1 MNLMVTYPITTKT
14 EKRQSFDRS
23 RVFALMFTALF
34 GLSACGGEAPP
45 VVLEEKVIPKKVEN
59 LEPKI
64 DQPQIKTAE
73 PKLESVEAKQP
84 SETASQIKVPT
95 LEITEN
101 VESND
106 NISFDEERAQT
117 IQAIIDQLKQRD
129 QQDNAT
135 AENNDGPISEGLTS
149 SQLRSENPTSQDP
162 ATENL
167 ETEDKVIWSIDAGQR
182 QDEPVETLIPEGS
195 DPSLAA
201 EALAAAFA
209 LVRDHTEISD
219 TLVKEAGT
227 PIEVISKPQG
237 GVRAAVLVPL
247 DGRAAAIGQE
257 MQRGA
262 ELAIFTLGN
271 SNIDL
276 TFHDTSS
283 GINPAMNAAMMQNPD
298 IIIGPL
304 FAENTKA
311 AKPIAQIADVPI
323 LSFSNDSAVSGQN
336 AWLISQTPEQEIETV
351 LRHALQIITPIQD
364 AERDLLSVGLIVQDS
379 LYGNRISRQAI
390 DVLTSDGGVTA
401 EMLTLNKDVLADE
414 NTLRQS
420 IKNLTK
426 WIPPSSEGEERPPR
440 FDIVIIAGDVSF
452 GLRVAPVLSWYD
464 LDPAKVK
471 YLGTSQW
478 TTAAILQE
486 PSLNGGWFASQPSA
500 QADQFQSLW
509 SVTNQGRASKYAMMA
524 FDAVALVSTL
534 SPDHPQGITGALTS
548 NSGFNGFSGAF
559 KLAPFGQNT
568 RQLEIRE
575 INAGS
580 FDVIV
585 PAKTTFN

>member
-1 MNLMVTYPITTKT
+1 MKLMTTYPNTTKT
-14 EKRQSFDRS
+14 EKRQSFNHS
-23 RVFALMFTALF
+23 RLFALTFAALL
-34 GLSACGGEAPP
+34 GLTACGGEAPP

-64 DQPQIKTAE
+64 EPPQINTAE
-73 PKLESVEAKQP
+73 TKAESVAPEQP
-84 SETASQIKVPT
+84 SETVSQIKVPT

-101 VESND
+101 VESNE
-106 NISFDEERAQT
+106 NISLDEERAQT

-135 AENNDGPISEGLTS
+135 TDDNDEPISEGLTS
-149 SQLRSENPTSQDP
+149 SQLRSENPV
-162 ATENL
+162 TENL
-167 ETEDKVIWSIDAGQR
+167 ETEDKVIWSIDTGQR
-182 QDEPVETLIPEGS
+182 QDAPVETLIPEGS

-219 TLVKEAGT
+219 TLVKEEGT

-283 GINPAMNAAMMQNPD
+283 GINSAMNAAMMQNPD

-323 LSFSNDSAVSGQN
+323 LSFSNDSAVAGQN
-336 AWLISQTPEQEIETV
+336 TWLISQTPEQEIETV
-351 LRHALQIITPIQD
+351 LRHALQTITPIQD

-379 LYGNRISRQAI
+379 LYGNRISRHAI

-548 NSGFNGFSGAF
+548 NPGFNGFSGAF

-575 INAGS
+575 INSGS

-585 PAKTTFN
+585 PAKMTFN

>member
-1 MNLMVTYPITTKT
+1 MKLMTTYPNTTKT
-14 EKRQSFDRS
+14 EKRQSFNHS
-23 RVFALMFTALF
+23 RLFALTFAALL
-34 GLSACGGEAPP
+34 GLTACGGEAPP

-64 DQPQIKTAE
+64 EPPQINTAE
-73 PKLESVEAKQP
+73 TKAESVAPEQP
-84 SETASQIKVPT
+84 SETVSQIKVPT

-101 VESND
+101 VESNE
-106 NISFDEERAQT
+106 NISLDEERAQT

-135 AENNDGPISEGLTS
+135 TDDNDEPISEGLTS
-149 SQLRSENPTSQDP
+149 SQLRSENPV
-162 ATENL
+162 TENL
-167 ETEDKVIWSIDAGQR
+167 ETEDKVIWSIDTGQR
-182 QDEPVETLIPEGS
+182 QDAPVETLIPEGS

-219 TLVKEAGT
+219 TLVKEEGT

-271 SNIDL
+271 PNIDL

-283 GINPAMNAAMMQNPD
+283 GINSAMNAAMMQNPD

-323 LSFSNDSAVSGQN
+323 LSFSNDSAVAGQN
-336 AWLISQTPEQEIETV
+336 TWLISQTPEQEIETV
-351 LRHALQIITPIQD
+351 LRHALQTITPIQD

-379 LYGNRISRQAI
+379 LYGNRISRHAI

-548 NSGFNGFSGAF
+548 NPGFNGFSGAF

-575 INAGS
+575 INSGS

-585 PAKTTFN
+585 PAKMTFN

>member
-1 MNLMVTYPITTKT
+1 MKLMTTYPNTTKT
-14 EKRQSFDRS
+14 EKRQSFNHS
-23 RVFALMFTALF
+23 RLFALTFAALL
-34 GLSACGGEAPP
+34 GLTACGGEAPP
-45 VVLEEKVIPKKVEN
+45 VVLKEKVIPKKVEN

-64 DQPQIKTAE
+64 EPPQINTAE
-73 PKLESVEAKQP
+73 TKAESVAPEQP
-84 SETASQIKVPT
+84 SETVSEIKVPT

-101 VESND
+101 VESNE
-106 NISFDEERAQT
+106 NISLDEERAQT

-135 AENNDGPISEGLTS
+135 TENNDEPISEGITS
-149 SQLRSENPTSQDP
+149 SQLRSENPV
-162 ATENL
+162 TENL
-167 ETEDKVIWSIDAGQR
+167 ETEDKVIWSIDTGQR
-182 QDEPVETLIPEGS
+182 QDAPVETLIPEGS

-219 TLVKEAGT
+219 TLVKEEGT

-271 SNIDL
+271 PNIDL

-283 GINPAMNAAMMQNPD
+283 GINSAMNAAMMQNPD

-323 LSFSNDSAVSGQN
+323 LSFSNDSAVAGQN
-336 AWLISQTPEQEIETV
+336 TWLISQTPEQEIETV
-351 LRHALQIITPIQD
+351 LRHALQTITPIQD

-379 LYGNRISRQAI
+379 LYGNRISRHAI

-548 NSGFNGFSGAF
+548 NPGFNGFSGAF

>member
-1 MNLMVTYPITTKT
+1 MTTYPNTTKT
-14 EKRQSFDRS
+14 EKRQSFNHS
-23 RVFALMFTALF
+23 RLFALSFTALL
-34 GLSACGGEAPP
+34 GLTACGGEAPP

-64 DQPQIKTAE
+64 DQPQINTAE
-73 PKLESVEAKQP
+73 TKAESVAPEQP
-84 SETASQIKVPT
+84 SETVSQIKVPT

-101 VESND
+101 VESSE
-106 NISFDEERAQT
+106 NISLDEERAQT

-135 AENNDGPISEGLTS
+135 ADDNDEPISEGLTS
-149 SQLRSENPTSQDP
+149 SQLRSENPV
-162 ATENL
+162 TENL
-167 ETEDKVIWSIDAGQR
+167 ETEDKVIWSIDAGKR

-219 TLVKEAGT
+219 TLVKEEGT

-323 LSFSNDSAVSGQN
+323 LSFSNDSAVAGQN

-351 LRHALQIITPIQD
+351 LRYALQTITSIQD
-364 AERDLLSVGLIVQDS
+364 AERDLLSVGSIVQDS
-379 LYGNRISRQAI
+379 LYGNRISRHAI

-534 SPDHPQGITGALTS
+534 SPDHPEGMTGALTS
-548 NSGFNGFSGAF
+548 NPGFNGFSGAF
-559 KLAPFGQNT
+559 KLAPYGQNT

-575 INAGS
+575 IKSGS

-585 PAKTTFN
+585 PAKMTFN

>member
-1 MNLMVTYPITTKT
+1 MKLMTTYPNTTKT
-14 EKRQSFDRS
+14 EKRQSFNRS
-23 RVFALMFTALF
+23 RLFALTFTALLGF
-34 GLSACGGEAPP
+34 TACGGEAPP
-45 VVLEEKVIPKKVEN
+45 VVFEEKVIPKKVEN

-64 DQPQIKTAE
+64 EPPQINIAE
-73 PKLESVEAKQP
+73 TKAESDAPEQP
-84 SETASQIKVPT
+84 SETVSQIKVPT
-95 LEITEN
+95 LEITGN
-101 VESND
+101 VESNE
-106 NISFDEERAQT
+106 NISLDEEHAQT

-135 AENNDGPISEGLTS
+135 TENNDEPISEGLTS
-149 SQLRSENPTSQDP
+149 SQLRSENPV
-162 ATENL
+162 TENL
-167 ETEDKVIWSIDAGQR
+167 GTEDKVIWSIDAGKR

-323 LSFSNDSAVSGQN
+323 LSFSNDSAVAGQN
-336 AWLISQTPEQEIETV
+336 TWLISQTPEQEIETV
-351 LRHALQIITPIQD
+351 LRHALQNITPIQD

-379 LYGNRISRQAI
+379 LYGNRISRHAI

-500 QADQFQSLW
+500 QANQFQSLW

-534 SPDHPQGITGALTS
+534 SPDHPEGMTGALTS
-548 NSGFNGFSGAF
+548 NPGFNGFSGAF
-559 KLAPFGQNT
+559 KLAPFGQNK

-585 PAKTTFN
+585 PAKMTFN

>member
-1 MNLMVTYPITTKT
+1 MKLMTTYPNTTKT
-14 EKRQSFDRS
+14 EKRQSFNHS
-23 RVFALMFTALF
+23 RLFALTFAALL
-34 GLSACGGEAPP
+34 GLTACGGEAPP
-45 VVLEEKVIPKKVEN
+45 VVLKEKVIPKKVEN

-64 DQPQIKTAE
+64 EPPQINTAE
-73 PKLESVEAKQP
+73 TKAESVAPEQP
-84 SETASQIKVPT
+84 SETVSEIKVPT

-101 VESND
+101 VESNE
-106 NISFDEERAQT
+106 NISLDEERAQT

-135 AENNDGPISEGLTS
+135 TENNDEPISEGITS
-149 SQLRSENPTSQDP
+149 SQLRSENPV
-162 ATENL
+162 TENL

-182 QDEPVETLIPEGS
+182 QDAPVETLIPEGS

-219 TLVKEAGT
+219 TLVKEEGT

-271 SNIDL
+271 PNIDL

-283 GINPAMNAAMMQNPD
+283 GINSAMNAAMMQNPD

-323 LSFSNDSAVSGQN
+323 LSFSNDSAVAGQN
-336 AWLISQTPEQEIETV
+336 TWLISQTPEQEIETV
-351 LRHALQIITPIQD
+351 LRHALQTITPIQD

-379 LYGNRISRQAI
+379 LYGNRISRHAI

>member
-1 MNLMVTYPITTKT
+1 MKLMTTYPNTTKT
-14 EKRQSFDRS
+14 EKRQSFNHS
-23 RVFALMFTALF
+23 RLFALTFAALL
-34 GLSACGGEAPP
+34 GLTACGGEAPP
-45 VVLEEKVIPKKVEN
+45 VVLKEKVIPKKVEN

-64 DQPQIKTAE
+64 EPPQINTAE
-73 PKLESVEAKQP
+73 TKAESVAPEQP
-84 SETASQIKVPT
+84 SETVSEIKVPT

-101 VESND
+101 VESNE
-106 NISFDEERAQT
+106 NISLDEERAQT

-135 AENNDGPISEGLTS
+135 TENNDEPISEGITS
-149 SQLRSENPTSQDP
+149 SQLRSENPV
-162 ATENL
+162 TENL

-182 QDEPVETLIPEGS
+182 QDAPVETLIPEGS

-219 TLVKEAGT
+219 TLVKEEGT

-271 SNIDL
+271 PNIDL

-283 GINPAMNAAMMQNPD
+283 GINSAMNAAMMQNPD

-323 LSFSNDSAVSGQN
+323 LSFSNDSAVAGQN
-336 AWLISQTPEQEIETV
+336 TWLISQTPEQEIETV
-351 LRHALQIITPIQD
+351 LRHALQTITPIQD

-379 LYGNRISRQAI
+379 LYGNRISRHAI

-548 NSGFNGFSGAF
+548 NPGFNGFSGAF

>member
-1 MNLMVTYPITTKT
+1 MKLMTTYPNTTKT
-14 EKRQSFDRS
+14 EKRQSFNHS
-23 RVFALMFTALF
+23 RLFALTFAALL
-34 GLSACGGEAPP
+34 GLTACGGEAPP
-45 VVLEEKVIPKKVEN
+45 VVLKEKVIPKKVEN

-64 DQPQIKTAE
+64 EPPQINTAE
-73 PKLESVEAKQP
+73 TKAESVAPEQP
-84 SETASQIKVPT
+84 SETVSEIKVPT

-101 VESND
+101 VESNE
-106 NISFDEERAQT
+106 NISLDEERAQT

-135 AENNDGPISEGLTS
+135 TENNDEPISEGITS
-149 SQLRSENPTSQDP
+149 SQLRSENPV
-162 ATENL
+162 TENL

-182 QDEPVETLIPEGS
+182 QDAPVETLIPEGS

-219 TLVKEAGT
+219 TLVKEEGT

-271 SNIDL
+271 PNIDL

-283 GINPAMNAAMMQNPD
+283 GINSAMNAAMMQNPD

-323 LSFSNDSAVSGQN
+323 LSFSNDSAVAGQN

-351 LRHALQIITPIQD
+351 LRHALQTITPIQD

-379 LYGNRISRQAI
+379 LYGNRISRHAI

-548 NSGFNGFSGAF
+548 NPGFNGFSGAF

-575 INAGS
+575 INSGS